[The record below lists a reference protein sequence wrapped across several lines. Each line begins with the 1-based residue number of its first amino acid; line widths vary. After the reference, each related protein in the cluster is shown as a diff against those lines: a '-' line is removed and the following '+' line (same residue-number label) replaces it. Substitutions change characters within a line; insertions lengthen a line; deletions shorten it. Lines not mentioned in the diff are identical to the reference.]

1 MLQPKQNSKS
11 CILLSVAA
19 IGAVLCS
26 SNAALA
32 ITLEEHGRARPMLI
46 PGHVQQEIM
55 VLQRFDDELTR
66 CFDVA
71 MPMQQS
77 QCVHMT
83 PINWQGRKQQD
94 FAESDQTEPLPPPV
108 PTPPLDLPQPPDPE
122 PEPYTNTPSPAVPP
136 SVQPAPAQPGLPPTA
151 MPEPAAPHLAPP
163 PPPTPQPAE
172 PPPLSKRP
180 DLNPADPGAPEQ
192 QPTPEPH
199 SEPESTTF

>member
-11 CILLSVAA
+11 CILLSVSA

-26 SNAALA
+26 STATLA
-32 ITLEEHGRARPMLI
+32 IALEEHEWARPMLI
-46 PGHVQQEIM
+46 PGHVHQEIM
-55 VLQRFDDELTR
+55 VLQRFDDDLAN
-66 CFDVA
+66 CFNMA

-77 QCVHMT
+77 QCMRMT

-94 FAESDQTEPLPPPV
+94 IAESDQAEPLPPTV
-108 PTPPLDLPQPPDPE
+108 PKPPLDLPQSPDPE
-122 PEPYTNTPSPAVPP
+122 PEPYTNIPGPAVPP
-136 SVQPAPAQPGLPPTA
+136 SVQPEPAQPGLPPTA

-172 PPPLSKRP
+172 PPPLSRRP
-180 DLNPADPGAPEQ
+180 DLNPANPGAPEQ

-199 SEPESTTF
+199 SKPEPTTF